1 MDRKKI
7 TSSLLLLLTAV
18 IWGVAFVSQSEGM
31 EHMGAF
37 TFMSARSILGTV
49 VLLPVIAFNRLRVP
63 KAERNPLPR
72 KATILGGICC
82 GLALTAA
89 SLLQQFGIG
98 MTTVGKSGFIT
109 ALYII
114 FTPILGIFLG
124 RKAPKVVWLGA
135 VMAAVGFYLLCMNG
149 ESFELGLGDL
159 LMLLCAVM
167 FSVHIMVIDHFSP
180 QTDGVVLSCIQ
191 FFVVFV
197 ISTIGA
203 FIFEQPSFQQLQD
216 GAISVLYAG
225 ILSSGVAYT
234 LQVVGQ
240 KNMNPTVAA
249 LILSLE
255 SVVATIAGYVAYK
268 VGFLSTDQTMSAQQ
282 IVGCVVVFTAVIL
295 VQIPWEKV
303 LKKEKQ
309 TDK

>member
-1 MDRKKI
+1 MDRKKLI
-7 TSSLLLLLTAV
+7 SSFLLLLTAV

-37 TFMSARSILGTV
+37 TFMSARSILGTL

-63 KAERNPLPR
+63 KAERKPLPV
-72 KATILGGICC
+72 KATIIGGLCC

-109 ALYII
+109 ALYIV

-135 VMAAVGFYLLCMNG
+135 VLAAAGLYLLCMNG
-149 ESFELGLGDL
+149 ESFELNTGDI
-159 LMLLCAVM
+159 LMLLCAII
-167 FSVHIMVIDHFSP
+167 FAVHIMVIDHFSP

-197 ISTIGA
+197 ISTVGA
-203 FIFEQPSFQQLQD
+203 LIFEQPSFRQIQD
-216 GAISVLYAG
+216 GAVSVLYAG

-255 SVVATIAGYVAYK
+255 SVVATVAGFVAYK
-268 VGFLSTDQTMSAQQ
+268 VGFLTTDQTMSAQQ
-282 IVGCVVVFTAVIL
+282 IIGCVVVFTAVII
-295 VQIPWEKV
+295 VQIPWDKV
-303 LKKEKQ
+303 FKKEKQ
-309 TDK
+309 TEK